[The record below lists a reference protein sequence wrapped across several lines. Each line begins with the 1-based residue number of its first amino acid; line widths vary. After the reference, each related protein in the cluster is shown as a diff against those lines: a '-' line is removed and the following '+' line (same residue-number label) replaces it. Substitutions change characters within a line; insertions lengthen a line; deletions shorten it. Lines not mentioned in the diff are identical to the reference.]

1 MGKEAQPQEA
11 QSRGEK
17 KPLVVRPPSN
27 PAEAFVV
34 DAADF
39 ASGKVT
45 PFVDLD
51 TEEGTCVPVSTECG
65 ACVFEC
71 MCVDVRVCFTHIHP
85 CTYVLRRY
93 RSWQCYRNVHHYPRF
108 RRLN

>member
-1 MGKEAQPQEA
+1 LEAKLKAMGKEAQPQEA
-11 QSRGEK
+11 QSKWEK
-17 KPLVVRPPSN
+17 KPLVVQPPSN

-51 TEEGTCVPVSTECG
+51 TEEGTCVNRVW
-65 ACVFEC
+65 CV
-71 MCVDVRVCFTHIHP
+71 CV
-85 CTYVLRRY
+85 
-93 RSWQCYRNVHHYPRF
+93 
-108 RRLN
+108 